1 MSVFAAVS
9 RIISAALFVGAAPGL
24 LEAGDPPKRVVSIN
38 LCTDQLAMLLAAP
51 GQLISVSDLAV
62 EPRSSAMVEDARAY
76 PINHAGAEEVW
87 LMQPD
92 LVLAGGYTSRATVS
106 MLRRLG
112 REVLEVQPAYSLA
125 DIRDRLARIG
135 AALGREVRAEA
146 LIADFDAR
154 LEVLRAEVARRPSAA
169 IYYANGYTTG
179 DRTLAGEILMAAGF
193 SNIAGDMRGG
203 HLPLE
208 KLAMADPEALI
219 TGTPYPGASRSEA
232 VLAHPVV
239 QAIRDLRASH
249 PVADRDWL
257 CGTPYVLQAVE
268 ELATFRKEIE

>member
-1 MSVFAAVS
+1 MSAFAAVS
-9 RIISAALFVGAAPGL
+9 RIIGAALFLGAAPGL
-24 LEAGDPPKRVVSIN
+24 LAAGNPPKRVVSIN

-62 EPRSSAMVEDARAY
+62 EPRSSAMVEEARAY

-154 LEVLRAEVARRPSAA
+154 LEVLRAEVARSPSAA

-239 QAIRDLRASH
+239 QAIRDRRASH

-268 ELATFRKEIE
+268 ELAIFRKEIE